1 MYLRSRFSGHS
12 PKEFLGQVELL
23 TYFAAG
29 HGHDVWGA
37 NTAIKRGSLAGVCY
51 EQKLIVLILL
61 MHLQCSINA
70 SSCIET
76 CGAGKSQASLP
87 FCFAKRLT

>member
-1 MYLRSRFSGHS
+1 MYLRSNLLRTQLNIFS
-12 PKEFLGQVELL
+12 GQVELL

-29 HGHDVWGA
+29 HGDNVWGA

-61 MHLQCSINA
+61 MHLQCSMNVWA
-70 SSCIET
+70 CI
-76 CGAGKSQASLP
+76 GAGTSEASVP
-87 FCFAKRLT
+87 F